1 MTGLF
6 FQNKRGVSTNLV
18 LLTLLIGAFLAFTAI
33 VFVSTLLVDIAHTFE
48 VTIGTFSQ
56 LSIIYQFIGLGLGL
70 AMGALAIRFRHKS
83 LYVFG
88 TAMYAIGALLFYL
101 APNFA
106 TVLFAYFFLGI
117 GGSTISIMAMSLIGG
132 LFPLEKRGWAVGL
145 VVSAVMLSYVLVA
158 PLSGMFA
165 QAMGWRSVLLWFIF
179 PMSITSMIL
188 GLLVIPSK
196 PREEQPPSRSEY
208 SNAFKKIFFN
218 KSAVAVVVGNAFR
231 WFIGVVPLY
240 AVSFYR
246 IVFLVPP
253 SAGGIYLSITGI
265 GGIFGGA
272 VGGRLVNKYGRKTI
286 AVTNVLI
293 SGVCCILFTYIPNL
307 AVSVAIWTLAA
318 TTVGLM
324 AAGIQSLALEQVP
337 GYRGS
342 MMSVHETFHY
352 IGAIL
357 GITIG
362 GLVLNLYANNFYLLM
377 TILGS
382 AGLASGVILLL
393 FATDPC
399 KTQLP
404 NQSTA

>member
-1 MTGLF
+1 MFVLF
-6 FQNKRGVSTNLV
+6 FQNKRGINTSLI
-18 LLTLLIGAFLAFTAI
+18 LITLLLGTFLAFTII

-56 LSIIYQFIGLGLGL
+56 LSIIYQLIALGLGL

-88 TAMYAIGALLFYL
+88 TAMYAIGALLFYF
-101 APNFA
+101 APNFT

-117 GGSTISIMAMSLIGG
+117 GGSTISIMVMSLIGA

-145 VVSAVMLSYVLVA
+145 YVSVVMLSYVVVA

-165 QAMGWRSVLLWFIF
+165 QAMGWRSVLLWFII
-179 PMSITSMIL
+179 PMSVISMIL

-196 PREEQPPSRSEY
+196 PDEGQPPSKSEY
-208 SNAFKKIFFN
+208 SNAFKRIFLN
-218 KSAVAVVVGNAFR
+218 KSAVACIVGNALR
-231 WFIGVVPLY
+231 WFMQVLPLY

-253 SAGGIYLSITGI
+253 STGGIFLSITGI
-265 GGIFGGA
+265 GGIIGGT
-272 VGGRLVNKYGRKTI
+272 VGGRLINKLGRKPI
-286 AVTNVLI
+286 AVTAVLI
-293 SGVCCILFTYIPNL
+293 SGVCCILFTYIPDL

-318 TTVGLM
+318 TTTGLVG
-324 AAGIQSLALEQVP
+324 AGLQSLALEQVP

-342 MMSVHETFHY
+342 MMSINESARAV
-352 IGAIL
+352 GQIL

-377 TILGS
+377 PILGS
-382 AGLASGVILLL
+382 GGLASGVILLL

-404 NQSTA
+404 PPST